1 MIELSELKAHL
12 GADQVKTDPDRD
24 TVLAGF
30 EAAAVAF
37 VEGETGRHFGAA
49 AAFTE
54 YLDGSGSVELRLN
67 EKPTSLTSVHERL
80 DAADAWTEILTASTN
95 GWELQGLAVLR
106 KGGCWER
113 GTSYRVI
120 YSFGYAAGSEPAE
133 IRMLVIDLV
142 KMRWRQRGVEGH
154 ASGRIG
160 DYGFTLSDIEAI
172 PGATEILDRWRWC
185 RVSA

>member
-1 MIELSELKAHL
+1 MIELAELKAHL

-24 TVLAGF
+24 TVLTGF

-37 VEGETGRHFGAA
+37 VEGETDRYFGTDSVL
-49 AAFTE
+49 TE
-54 YLDGSGSVELRLN
+54 YLEGSGSGELRLN
-67 EKPTSLTSVHERL
+67 EKPAALTSVHERTEV
-80 DAADAWTEILTASTN
+80 ADAWTEILDTSTN

-120 YSFGYAAGSEPAE
+120 YSFGYAAGQEPAE

-160 DYGFTLSDIEAI
+160 DYGFTLSDIESV
-172 PGATEILDRWRWC
+172 PGASEILDRWRWC